1 MHWGKEQRVDMQKE
15 IIDTAIVVNPTF
27 FFIIIIIFELV
38 IFFFNVIYLFFLK
51 LMLDRCKWIW

>member
-15 IIDTAIVVNPTF
+15 IVDTAIVVNPTF

-38 IFFFNVIYLFFLK
+38 IFFLFFIL
-51 LMLDRCKWIW
+51 LFTYFSEIDA

>member
-38 IFFFNVIYLFFLK
+38 IFFLFFIL
-51 LMLDRCKWIW
+51 LFTYFSEIDA